1 MLQGLFMCTRIS
13 VTLFLLLLAASA
25 VTAKGTDESPD
36 FATEVKPILV
46 KHCILCHGPGKQES
60 DYRIDRFTLMVAGG
74 DSDVAA
80 ITSGDADNSP
90 MYQRITS
97 DDESLRMPPK
107 GQALTPEE
115 QLIIREWIVRGIE
128 TPRTKVTNPSTDHWS
143 FQQIQK
149 YIPPEPDDQTQLRNE
164 VDHFIQA
171 RLEANALTLAPQA
184 DRYTLIRRAYLVMLG
199 LPPTPEEIEAFV
211 NDKTSGA
218 YERLVESILASP
230 HYGERWAQHWL
241 DCIRYAESTGY
252 EINKSITNIYPYRD
266 YVIKSFN
273 ADIPYDQFLREQIA
287 GDRFGEDAATGFLM
301 VGPHDTNPSPDPRLT
316 AMQFQDGHDEIIKTV
331 SAVTMGLTLG
341 CARCH
346 DHKFDSL
353 TQEDYYK
360 LQAVFAGVSYGTRAE
375 QGPEFNQMKR
385 DAAVLVPLIEQLHDE
400 ASILRNQFKLLPPV
414 DLRQYDEAF
423 KPIKTQRI
431 KFLIHHTTDGNHAEL
446 DDVEIWT
453 LATETEPSVNVA
465 HRDRGAT
472 ARSSPTA
479 KGNQGKSADLLLD
492 GSRQLLLY
500 YKAADKENVWFEII
514 FDKPYTIDRITIK
527 PRGRAVPADYQIQY
541 RSNENAWVT
550 VIDSQDRYPHITD
563 TRDERTLRLRG
574 PSVNE
579 VRTIVENTRELRN
592 LTNKYDKLMRGPE
605 IYVGKLHPPH
615 PTFLMLGGDP
625 QKPGK
630 PVNAGFISSISSQA
644 SYPEL
649 PESGR
654 RLALASDIA
663 TASNPLTARV
673 ITNRIWQHYFGTGI
687 VDTPSDFGVN
697 GGMPSHPQLLD
708 WLATYLTEHQW
719 SLKQLHRI
727 LLTSATFRQ
736 VSHTKAKAFELDSQT
751 RLLWRFPPRRLEAEV
766 LRDSILRASGKLN
779 TRQFGPPFS
788 FFEPRTSPFATPI
801 PVTEFN
807 NDGLRRMIYGEK
819 QRLVSVGVF
828 GVFDCPDSSQM
839 TPRRSSS
846 TSAIQAL
853 ALFNSEFV
861 NRHASLLS
869 DTVRTAAETPPS
881 QIQLAFLRTLSR
893 PPTELELKTLI
904 PFVNSNGFEALGRV
918 LLNLNEFV
926 FLN

>member
-1 MLQGLFMCTRIS
+1 MLHGLFMSTRLPFMLIL
-13 VTLFLLLLAASA
+13 LFLLGPAFP
-25 VTAKGTDESPD
+25 AKGMDGIPNFD
-36 FATEVKPILV
+36 TEVKPILI
-46 KHCILCHGPGKQES
+46 KHCILCHGPGRQES
-60 DYRIDRFTLMVAGG
+60 GYRIDRFELLKGG
-74 DSDVAA
+74 GNSGIPA
-80 ITSGDADNSP
+80 ITKGDAANSP
-90 MYQRITS
+90 MYQRINS
-97 DDESLRMPPK
+97 RDESLRMPPK
-107 GQALTPEE
+107 GQTLTAEE
-115 QLIIREWIVRGIE
+115 KLIIRKWIDLGKE
-128 TPRTKVTNPSTDHWS
+128 APQTKITNPYTDHWS
-143 FQQIQK
+143 FQEIRNPL
-149 YIPPEPDDQTQLRNE
+149 PPEPRDRTQLRNE

-171 RLEANALTLAPQA
+171 RLEQSGLTLAPQA
-184 DRYTLIRRAYLVMLG
+184 DRHTLIRRAYLVMLG
-199 LPPTPEEIEAFV
+199 LQPTPEEIESFV
-211 NDKTSGA
+211 KDRDSGA
-218 YERLVESILASP
+218 YVRLIESILASP

-241 DCIRYAESTGY
+241 DCVRYAESTGY
-252 EINKSITNIYPYRD
+252 EINRSITNLYPYRD

-273 ADIPYDQFLREQIA
+273 ADLPYDQFLREQIA
-287 GDRFGEDAATGFLM
+287 GDHFRKDAATGFLM

-360 LQAVFAGVSYGTRAE
+360 FQAVFAGVSYGSRPE
-375 QGPEFNQMKR
+375 QGPEFNKMKR
-385 DAAVLVPLIEQLHDE
+385 DAATLVPRIEQLHSQ
-400 ASILRNQFKLLPPV
+400 AKILRNRFQLMPPL
-414 DLRQYDEAF
+414 DLREYDESF
-423 KPIKTQRI
+423 QPIKTQRV
-431 KFLIHHTTDGNHAEL
+431 KFLINRTTDGANPEL

-453 LATETEPSVNVA
+453 LADDGGRSFNVA
-465 HRDRGAT
+465 HRDRGA
-472 ARSSPTA
+472 AAISSATA
-479 KGNQGKSADLLLD
+479 KGNQGKSANLLLD

-514 FDKPYTIDRITIK
+514 FDRPYTINRITIK

-541 RSNENAWVT
+541 QAAENEWVT
-550 VIDSQDRYPHITD
+550 LIDSQDRYPHLTD
-563 TRDERTLRLRG
+563 TRDEKTLQLRG
-574 PSVNE
+574 LSVNE
-579 VRTIVENTRELRN
+579 VKTIVENTRELRN
-592 LTNKYDKLMRGPE
+592 LTSKYDKLMRGPH
-605 IYVGKLHPPH
+605 IYVGELHPPR

-625 QKPGK
+625 QKPDK
-630 PVNAGFISSISSQA
+630 LVNAGFLSSISSQDT
-644 SYPEL
+644 YPEL
-649 PESGR
+649 PENRR

-663 TASNPLTARV
+663 TANNPLTARV

-697 GGMPSHPQLLD
+697 GGIPSHPQLLD
-708 WLATYLTEHQW
+708 WLSTYLTDHRW

-727 LLTSATFRQ
+727 VLMSATFRQ
-736 VSHTKAKAFELDSQT
+736 ESHTNTKAYEIDSQT

-766 LRDSILRASGKLN
+766 LRDAILRASGRLN

-807 NDGLRRMIYGEK
+807 EDGWRRMIYGEK
-819 QRLVSVGVF
+819 HRLASVGVF

-839 TPRRSSS
+839 TPKRSSS

-861 NRHASLLS
+861 NRHAGFLS
-869 DTVRTAAETPPS
+869 DSMLLAAETPRS
-881 QIQLAFLRTLSR
+881 QIQLAFLRTVSR
-893 PPTELELKTLI
+893 PPTELELQMLI
-904 PFVNSNGFEALGRV
+904 PFVQANGFEALGRV